1 MSTPESHPAL
11 LFEYSDPGTAVPLET
26 FNAWYD
32 AEHMPAQAAI
42 AGFHTGVRYKAIDAQ
57 DPPWLAL
64 YDVASTDVLD
74 SAAAQFPGAS
84 ASANILALLP
94 TYERRVYT
102 LAASR
107 MHPAVKSPHEFLYV
121 ASVDIRP
128 DAADALHE
136 WHDGEHTD
144 AFSRVPGWRRMRRCV
159 LHSHAEHGA
168 AAQRGEARP
177 LKYLVIHEWTNA
189 EFADSPEYAAL
200 VAALSEMAQAILGL
214 EIRVFELY
222 KKE

>member
-1 MSTPESHPAL
+1 TPESHPAL

-42 AGFHTGVRYKAIDAQ
+42 AGFHTGVR
-57 DPPWLAL
+57 
-64 YDVASTDVLD
+64 
-74 SAAAQFPGAS
+74 AAAHFQAPPPP
-84 ASANILALLP
+84 P
-94 TYERRVYT
+94 TSSPCCPRMKRRVYT

-107 MHPAVKSPHEFLYV
+107 THPAVQPPHEFLYV
-121 ASVDIRP
+121 VSADIRP
-128 DAADALHE
+128 DAADAFHVR
-136 WHDGEHTD
+136 HDGEQTD
-144 AFSRVPGWRRMRRCV
+144 AFSAP
-159 LHSHAEHGA
+159 HAEHGA

-189 EFADSPEYAAL
+189 GYVAL
-200 VAALSEMAQAILGL
+200 VAALHLSEMAQAILGL

-222 KKE
+222 QKE